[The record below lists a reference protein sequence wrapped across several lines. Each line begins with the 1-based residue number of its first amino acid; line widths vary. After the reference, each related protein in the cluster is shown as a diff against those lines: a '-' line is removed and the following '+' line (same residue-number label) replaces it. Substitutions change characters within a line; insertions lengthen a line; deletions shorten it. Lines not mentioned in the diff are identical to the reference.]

1 MPGLPEAQSF
11 YGAWYLVIAGALA
24 VIATLATPLRAA
36 GIRRRPV
43 RLVPPPGRLPGTSAA
58 RMTVNRPRG

>member
-1 MPGLPEAQSF
+1 VPGALVLSGLPEAQSF
-11 YGAWYLVIAGALA
+11 YGAWYLVIVGALA

-43 RLVPPPGRLPGTSAA
+43 RLSLLPVGC
-58 RMTVNRPRG
+58 RVRPPRG